1 MCVLA
6 TDQQLTDFECFCT
19 GNESSVLSVDPTYN
33 LGLFYVTPT
42 TFRNLTVETRQHSH
56 PILLGPILV
65 HQTKTFQPFIK
76 AVNIFIK
83 LFI

>member
-42 TFRNLTVETRQHSH
+42 TFRNLTVETRQQSSNTAW
-56 PILLGPILV
+56 PNISAPDKDISAV
-65 HQTKTFQPFIK
+65 H
-76 AVNIFIK
+76 
-83 LFI
+83 